1 MIVVNKHFSRNYNEI
16 LAQGYRFA
24 KHDAG
29 TYYLTIGSQYNSS
42 SYKLNLTKTLEII
55 YPWAN
60 NGRDISHLNPLFEK
74 VRAEYKGSLTHLYEY
89 ILRTIRYYVPGQ
101 NEVKRELKN
110 IPHFTNYYK
119 ELIESYD
126 TFITTS
132 SFGYLPVLYCGL
144 VHLNNQNEY
153 PTQFVAEFLNSNFV
167 QKVRTWDFTN
177 TASYLEPRE
186 PYRTT
191 WLVEISQLIITLISE
206 MHQDIIGSLIVA
218 TTKPEYIGE
227 YKQVE
232 YLVSI
237 PELNSKVEVS

>member
-24 KHDAG
+24 KHDTN

-42 SYKLNLTKTLEII
+42 SYKLNLNKTLEII

-74 VRAEYKGSLTHLYEY
+74 VRAEHKGSLTHLYEY

-110 IPHFTNYYK
+110 ITHFTNYYK

-132 SFGYLPVLYCGL
+132 SFGYLPILYCGL
-144 VHLNNQNEY
+144 AHLNNQNEY

-167 QKVRTWDFTN
+167 QKVRTWDFEDV
-177 TASYLEPRE
+177 SHFEHRE
-186 PYRTT
+186 PYSTT

-206 MHQDIIGSLIVA
+206 MHQDIVGSLIVA

-237 PELNSKVEVS
+237 PEVNSKVEVN

>member
-24 KHDAG
+24 KHDAN

-42 SYKLNLTKTLEII
+42 SYKLNLNKTLEII
-55 YPWAN
+55 YPWTN
-60 NGRDISHLNPLFEK
+60 SGRDISHLNPLFEK
-74 VRAEYKGSLTHLYEY
+74 VRVEHNDSLARLYEY

-110 IPHFTNYYK
+110 TLHFTNYYK
-119 ELIESYD
+119 ELIESHD

-132 SFGYLPVLYCGL
+132 SFGYLPILYCGL
-144 VHLNNQNEY
+144 VHLNEHDEY
-153 PTQFVAEFLNSNFV
+153 PIQFVAEFLNSNFV
-167 QKVRTWDFTN
+167 QKVRTWDFEDV
-177 TASYLEPRE
+177 SYLEHRGE
-186 PYRTT
+186 YNAT
-191 WLVEISQLIITLISE
+191 WLREISQLMIALISE
-206 MHQDIIGSLIVA
+206 IHQDIVDSLIVA

-237 PELNSKVEVS
+237 PEFNSKVEVS

>member
-1 MIVVNKHFSRNYNEI
+1 MIFVNKHFSRNYNEI

-24 KHDAG
+24 KHDANK
-29 TYYLTIGSQYNSS
+29 YYLTIGSQYNSS
-42 SYKLNLTKTLEII
+42 SCKLNLTKPLEII

-74 VRAEYKGSLTHLYEY
+74 VRVEHKGSLTHLYEY
-89 ILRTIRYYVPGQ
+89 VLRTIRYYVPGQ

-110 IPHFTNYYK
+110 TLHFTNYYK

-132 SFGYLPVLYCGL
+132 SFGYLPILYCGL
-144 VHLNNQNEY
+144 VHLNEHDEY
-153 PTQFVAEFLNSNFV
+153 PTQFVAELLNSNFV
-167 QKVRTWDFTN
+167 QKVRTWDFEN
-177 TASYLEPRE
+177 TASYLEPRGE
-186 PYRTT
+186 YNAT
-191 WLVEISQLIITLISE
+191 WLREISQLIITLISE

-232 YLVSI
+232 YLVST
-237 PELNSKVEVS
+237 PEFHSKVEVS

>member
-24 KHDAG
+24 KHDAN

-42 SYKLNLTKTLEII
+42 SYKLNLNKTLEII
-55 YPWAN
+55 YPWVN

-74 VRAEYKGSLTHLYEY
+74 VRAEHNDSLTHLYEY
-89 ILRTIRYYVPGQ
+89 ILRTTRYYVPGQ

-132 SFGYLPVLYCGL
+132 SFGYLPILYCGL
-144 VHLNNQNEY
+144 AHLNEHDEY

-186 PYRTT
+186 PYSTT
-191 WLVEISQLIITLISE
+191 WLVEISQLIIELISE

-237 PELNSKVEVS
+237 PEFNSKVEVS

>member
-1 MIVVNKHFSRNYNEI
+1 MIFVNKHFSRNYNEI

-24 KHDAG
+24 KHDAN

-42 SYKLNLTKTLEII
+42 SYKLNSNKTLEII

-74 VRAEYKGSLTHLYEY
+74 VRAEYKDSLTHLYEY

-110 IPHFTNYYK
+110 TLHFTNYYK

-132 SFGYLPVLYCGL
+132 SFGYLPILYCGL
-144 VHLNNQNEY
+144 AHLNEHDEY
-153 PTQFVAEFLNSNFV
+153 PTQFVTEFLNSNFV
-167 QKVRTWDFTN
+167 QKVCAWDFEDV
-177 TASYLEPRE
+177 SYLEPRE
-186 PYRTT
+186 PYRTA
-191 WLVEISQLIITLISE
+191 WLVEISQLIIALIGE
-206 MHQDIIGSLIVA
+206 MHQDIVGSLIVA

-227 YKQVE
+227 YKQVK

-237 PELNSKVEVS
+237 PEFNSKVGVS

>member
-1 MIVVNKHFSRNYNEI
+1 MIFVNKHFSRNYNEI

-24 KHDAG
+24 KRDTN

-42 SYKLNLTKTLEII
+42 SYKLSLNKKLEII

-60 NGRDISHLNPLFEK
+60 SGRDINHLNPLFEK
-74 VRAEYKGSLTHLYEY
+74 VRVEHQSSLTHLYEY
-89 ILRTIRYYVPGQ
+89 ILRTMRYYVPGQ

-119 ELIESYD
+119 ELIQDYD
-126 TFITTS
+126 TFSTPAL
-132 SFGYLPVLYCGL
+132 FGYLPVLYCGL

-167 QKVRTWDFTN
+167 QKVRTWDFEDV
-177 TASYLEPRE
+177 SYLEPRGE
-186 PYRTT
+186 YNTT
-191 WLVEISQLIITLISE
+191 WLREISQLIIELISE
-206 MHQDIIGSLIVA
+206 MHQDIVDSLIVA

-237 PELNSKVEVS
+237 PEFNSKVEVN

>member
-1 MIVVNKHFSRNYNEI
+1 MIFVNKHFSRNYNEI

-24 KHDAG
+24 KHD
-29 TYYLTIGSQYNSS
+29 TNIYYLTIGSQYNSS
-42 SYKLNLTKTLEII
+42 SYKLNLNETLEII

-110 IPHFTNYYK
+110 TLHFTNYYK
-119 ELIESYD
+119 ELIESYN

-132 SFGYLPVLYCGL
+132 SFGYLPILYCGL
-144 VHLNNQNEY
+144 VHLNEHDEY
-153 PTQFVAEFLNSNFV
+153 PTRFVTELLNSNFV
-167 QKVRTWDFTN
+167 QKVRTWDFEN
-177 TASYLEPRE
+177 TASYLEPHGE
-186 PYRTT
+186 YNVW
-191 WLVEISQLIITLISE
+191 WLREISQLIITLISE
-206 MHQDIIGSLIVA
+206 MHQDIIGNLIVT

-237 PELNSKVEVS
+237 PEFNSKVEVK

>member
-1 MIVVNKHFSRNYNEI
+1 M
-16 LAQGYRFA
+16 
-24 KHDAG
+24 
-29 TYYLTIGSQYNSS
+29 
-42 SYKLNLTKTLEII
+42 
-55 YPWAN
+55 
-60 NGRDISHLNPLFEK
+60 NPLFEK
-74 VRAEYKGSLTHLYEY
+74 VRAEHNDSLTHLYEY
-89 ILRTIRYYVPGQ
+89 ILRTTRYYVPGQ

-132 SFGYLPVLYCGL
+132 SFGYLPILYCGL
-144 VHLNNQNEY
+144 AHLNEHDEY

-186 PYRTT
+186 PYSTT
-191 WLVEISQLIITLISE
+191 WLVEISQLIIELISE

-237 PELNSKVEVS
+237 PEFNSKVEVS

>member
-1 MIVVNKHFSRNYNEI
+1 MIFVNKHYSRNYNEI

-24 KHDAG
+24 KHDTN

-42 SYKLNLTKTLEII
+42 SYKLNLNKTLEII

-74 VRAEYKGSLTHLYEY
+74 VRVEYKGSLTHLYEY

-110 IPHFTNYYK
+110 ITHFTNYYK

-132 SFGYLPVLYCGL
+132 SFGYLPILYCGL
-144 VHLNNQNEY
+144 AHLNNQNEY

-167 QKVRTWDFTN
+167 QKVRTWDFEDV
-177 TASYLEPRE
+177 SYLEPRE
-186 PYRTT
+186 PYSTT

-206 MHQDIIGSLIVA
+206 MHQDIVGRLIVA

-237 PELNSKVEVS
+237 PEFDSKVEVN

>member
-24 KHDAG
+24 KHDAN

-42 SYKLNLTKTLEII
+42 SYKLNLNKTLEII

-60 NGRDISHLNPLFEK
+60 NGRDIRHLNPLFEK
-74 VRAEYKGSLTHLYEY
+74 VRVEHKGSLTHLYEY

-110 IPHFTNYYK
+110 TLHFTNYYK
-119 ELIESYD
+119 ELIECYD

-132 SFGYLPVLYCGL
+132 SFGYLPILYCGL

-167 QKVRTWDFTN
+167 QKVRIWDFEDV
-177 TASYLEPRE
+177 SYLEPRE

-206 MHQDIIGSLIVA
+206 MHQDIIGNLIVT
-218 TTKPEYIGE
+218 TTKPEHIGE

-237 PELNSKVEVS
+237 PEFNSKVGVS

>member
-1 MIVVNKHFSRNYNEI
+1 MIFVNKYFSRNYNEI

-24 KHDAG
+24 KHDAN

-42 SYKLNLTKTLEII
+42 SYKLNLNKMLEII

-74 VRAEYKGSLTHLYEY
+74 VRAEHKSSLKHLYEY
-89 ILRTIRYYVPGQ
+89 ILRTLRYYVPGQ

-126 TFITTS
+126 TFSTAS

-153 PTQFVAEFLNSNFV
+153 PTQFVTEFLNSNFV
-167 QKVRTWDFTN
+167 RKIRTWDFEDV
-177 TASYLEPRE
+177 SYLEPRE
-186 PYRTT
+186 PYSTT
-191 WLVEISQLIITLISE
+191 WLREISQLIITLINE
-206 MHQDIIGSLIVA
+206 MHQDIVDSLIVA

-237 PELNSKVEVS
+237 PEFIRKLR

>member
-1 MIVVNKHFSRNYNEI
+1 MIFVNKHYSRNYNEI

-24 KHDAG
+24 KHDTN

-42 SYKLNLTKTLEII
+42 SYKLNLNKTLEII

-74 VRAEYKGSLTHLYEY
+74 VRVEYKGSLTHLYEY

-110 IPHFTNYYK
+110 ITHFTNYYK

-132 SFGYLPVLYCGL
+132 SFGYLPILYCGL
-144 VHLNNQNEY
+144 AHLNNQDEY

-167 QKVRTWDFTN
+167 QKVRTWDFEDV
-177 TASYLEPRE
+177 SYLEPRE
-186 PYRTT
+186 PYSTT
-191 WLVEISQLIITLISE
+191 WLVEISQLIITLIGE
-206 MHQDIIGSLIVA
+206 MHQDIVGRLIVA

-237 PELNSKVEVS
+237 PEFDSKVEVS

>member
-1 MIVVNKHFSRNYNEI
+1 MIFVNKHFSRNYNEI

-24 KHDAG
+24 KHDAN
-29 TYYLTIGSQYNSS
+29 TYYLTIGSQYNFS
-42 SYKLNLTKTLEII
+42 SYKLNLNKTLEII

-74 VRAEYKGSLTHLYEY
+74 VRAEHKGSLTHLYEY

-119 ELIESYD
+119 ELIKSYD

-132 SFGYLPVLYCGL
+132 SFGYLPILYCGL
-144 VHLNNQNEY
+144 VHLNNQDEY
-153 PTQFVAEFLNSNFV
+153 PTQFVVEFLNSNFV
-167 QKVRTWDFTN
+167 QKVRTWDFEN
-177 TASYLEPRE
+177 TASYLEPRGE
-186 PYRTT
+186 YNTT
-191 WLVEISQLIITLISE
+191 WLREISQLIITLISE

-237 PELNSKVEVS
+237 PEFNSKVEVS